1 MSALIGAPVDRVDG
15 VRKVTGT
22 ANYTGD
28 VAADRV
34 VHGVLVLSTI
44 AKGRIT
50 RIDEAAARAV
60 PGVIQVITHAN
71 APRVKTEG
79 RGGVE
84 RTVRVLQDDR
94 VLYDREP
101 VAVVL
106 ADSLEAATE
115 GAAVLRVEY
124 AAEQPVT
131 TMDAG
136 EHVPVDE
143 DDEPELIRGDAETAF
158 AAAPVQID
166 AMYSTPMEHHNP
178 LEPHAT
184 LAEWN
189 GSLLTVHEST
199 QGVFSARKRFAE
211 IFALPLTDVRI
222 VAKFIGGG
230 FGSKGTV
237 WPHAVLAAMAARML
251 ARPVKIVLERSQM
264 FGSVGYRPETRQR
277 VALGAETIGAL
288 TSTIHEVT
296 SQTSIFD
303 DFTESATAISKMLY
317 ASPTAHTKQIL
328 ARTNQATPT
337 FMRGPGESSGSFALE
352 SAMDELA
359 YATQLDPIDLR
370 LRNYAETDPSDGR
383 AYSSKSLRECYRVG
397 AQAFG
402 WSQRTS
408 EPRSMRAGRML
419 VGYGMATATY
429 PTYRSGAA
437 AQIRINSDGSA
448 SVQSGGA
455 DIGTGAYTVFT
466 QVAAEFLGIALERV
480 HLDLGDTLFPLAPIA
495 GGSML
500 TASVASAIKVAAL
513 DARGKVIAHALADQ
527 ASPLHGASPTQI
539 SAADG
544 RLFVTGD
551 PTRGETYAAILRRC
565 GSITVEG
572 NAQTQPGLSEEK
584 YAMHAFGAQFA
595 EVHVDPDLGEVRVAR
610 FTGAFACG
618 RILNAKTARS
628 QFLGG
633 ITWGI
638 GMALTEHTRLDERSG
653 RIMTANLSDY
663 LIPVHA
669 DVPHIETILVPED
682 DALVNEVGVKGIG
695 EIGIVGVAAAIA
707 NAVYHATGK
716 RIRDLPITPDKLL

>member
-1 MSALIGAPVDRVDG
+1 
-15 VRKVTGT
+15 
-22 ANYTGD
+22 
-28 VAADRV
+28 
-34 VHGVLVLSTI
+34 
-44 AKGRIT
+44 
-50 RIDEAAARAV
+50 
-60 PGVIQVITHAN
+60 
-71 APRVKTEG
+71 
-79 RGGVE
+79 
-84 RTVRVLQDDR
+84 
-94 VLYDREP
+94 
-101 VAVVL
+101 
-106 ADSLEAATE
+106 
-115 GAAVLRVEY
+115 
-124 AAEQPVT
+124 
-131 TMDAG
+131 
-136 EHVPVDE
+136 
-143 DDEPELIRGDAETAF
+143 
-158 AAAPVQID
+158 
-166 AMYSTPMEHHNP
+166 
-178 LEPHAT
+178 
-184 LAEWN
+184 
-189 GSLLTVHEST
+189 
-199 QGVFSARKRFAE
+199 
-211 IFALPLTDVRI
+211 
-222 VAKFIGGG
+222 
-230 FGSKGTV
+230 
-237 WPHAVLAAMAARML
+237 ML
-251 ARPVKIVLERSQM
+251 ARPVKIVLERPQM

-277 VALGAETIGAL
+277 VALGADATGAL

-317 ASPTAHTKQIL
+317 ASSTAHTKQTL

-337 FMRGPGESSGSFALE
+337 FMRAPGESTGSFALE

-359 YATQLDPIDLR
+359 NATRLDPIELR

-402 WSQRTS
+402 WSKRTP

-513 DARGKVIAHALADQ
+513 DARRKVIARALADQ

-544 RLFVTGD
+544 RLFVTAD
-551 PTRGETYAAILRRC
+551 PTRGETYAAILKRH
-565 GSITVEG
+565 GNITVEG
-572 NAQTQPGLSEEK
+572 NAQTQPGPNEEK

-653 RIMTANLSDY
+653 RIMTANLGDY